1 MKYLDNFIAFEFEKF
16 FKDKE
21 LEFIEVFDA
30 YEKKY
35 NETTK
40 RKEKT
45 DNRLG
50 VWVNLLISDDK
61 TAYEVTN
68 KETEEKE
75 IAKQQNYGEKML
87 VLVDDPSKT
96 VDDYKKFSIRDKVD
110 LKGFKDAKV
119 TGRFN
124 DVLQMKVGNVVR
136 KNEPHQQN

>member
-1 MKYLDNFIAFEFEKF
+1 MKYLDNFIVFESDKF

-21 LEFIEVFDA
+21 LEFIDVFDA

-35 NETTK
+35 NEATQK
-40 RKEKT
+40 KEKT

-61 TAYEVTN
+61 TGYEIKN
-68 KETEEKE
+68 KDSGEKE
-75 IAKQQNYGEKML
+75 IVKQQNYGEKIL

-96 VDDYKKFSIRDKVD
+96 VDDFEKLSIRDKVE
-110 LKGFKDAKV
+110 LKDFKDVKV
-119 TGRFN
+119 LGRFN

>member
-119 TGRFN
+119 SGRFN

>member
-1 MKYLDNFIAFEFEKF
+1 MKYLNNFIAFEFEKF

-21 LEFIEVFDA
+21 LEFIDVFDA

-61 TAYEVTN
+61 TAYEVKN

-87 VLVDDPSKT
+87 VLVDDPNKT
-96 VDDYKKFSIRDKVD
+96 VDDYKKYSIRDKVV

-119 TGRFN
+119 SGRFN
-124 DVLQMKVGNVVR
+124 DVLQLQVKDVVK
-136 KNEPHQQN
+136 KNETPQPH

>member
-1 MKYLDNFIAFEFEKF
+1 MKYLNNFIAFEFEKF

-96 VDDYKKFSIRDKVD
+96 VDDYKKYSIRDKVE
-110 LKGFKDAKV
+110 LKDFKDVKV
-119 TGRFN
+119 LGRFN